1 MMGKKKK
8 PRKTKKTKKTRPKK
22 KQGGAVRWEPEP
34 FQPPLSGQVLGA
46 IVKTLGLRNI
56 SQAGSGLKGNTAVR
70 YFKGERI
77 KDDSR
82 LEVLLHFAQAL
93 LDAGFFEVFQV
104 ELMTTE
110 SRTFTERLALWF
122 DFLAVQW
129 DRLAA
134 SMRSFSCPINIH
146 KIAPL
151 PYLRLCVLDL
161 AIRSAAALL
170 IKGNTPDEEPPLWV
184 LKEGRGALLKELQK
198 RSGKT
203 RDDLIVFLEMNE
215 NTIDGWLD
223 GQHRPADDNLQW
235 ISSRFGE
242 LLGEDPDRLLRELR
256 RHYALN
262 DLIQSL
268 AGHMREKDLR
278 SLATAYIRFAKA
290 FHNELKSDLDSF
302 LILRYEE
309 ADLPEIFFLGGQAPK
324 AGTLVEEVWKRETDS
339 IWAKDLTFVC
349 GDWLLRLQE
358 VAQRM
363 TLHPRELE
371 QIKKKKFNVPK
382 EQLMDFVADIAL
394 NIDASNAPWTPAMVE
409 ESKDMKWFRVSGSS
423 ETKALNRY
431 DQAREREAH
440 GDFEAAADHMRR
452 AVELVP
458 DNATYRYLY
467 GSYLGELCK
476 RRRGEEQEELLRQ
489 AIHECEIAAQLPEGT
504 GVAPDKPWVEPGI
517 ILCNIGRKH
526 EARKYLENAEK
537 RIGMT
542 PWLALKLGTVRYFLR
557 DFMGAWECFQVALK
571 EFPEDAKTLE
581 RAGHSCFE
589 LSLKREGVNLF
600 KRANHLGESEFYN
613 YWKKGRFKRK

>member
-1 MMGKKKK
+1 MAKKNQKK
-8 PRKTKKTKKTRPKK
+8 PKKTKNTKPKK
-22 KQGGAVRWEPEP
+22 KQEGSVRWESEP
-34 FQPPLSGQVLGA
+34 FRPPLSGQVLGA
-46 IVKTLGLRNI
+46 IVKTLDLRNI
-56 SQAGSGLKGNTAVR
+56 SQAGGGLKGNTAVR

-77 KDDSR
+77 KDESR
-82 LEVLLHFAQAL
+82 IEVLKHFTQAL
-93 LDAGFFEVFQV
+93 LDAELFEAFEVESTV
-104 ELMTTE
+104 TELG
-110 SRTFTERLALWF
+110 SFTERLALWF
-122 DFLAVQW
+122 DFLTVQW
-129 DRLAA
+129 DQIAA

-161 AIRSAAALL
+161 AIRCAAALL
-170 IKGNTPDEEPPLWV
+170 IKGNTPDEEPSLWAS
-184 LKEGRGALLKELQK
+184 KQGRGALLKELQK

-215 NTIDGWLD
+215 NSIDGWLD

-262 DLIQSL
+262 DLMRLL

-278 SLATAYIRFAKA
+278 HLATAYIRFTKA

-371 QIKKKKFNVPK
+371 QIKKKFNVPK

-409 ESKDMKWFRVSGSS
+409 ESKDMKWFRVSGSN

-431 DQAREREAH
+431 NQAREREAH

-458 DNATYRYLY
+458 DNATHRYLY

-504 GVAPDKPWVEPGI
+504 GVVPDKPWVEPGI
-517 ILCNIGRKH
+517 ILCNIGRKR
-526 EARKYLENAEK
+526 EAREYLENAEK

-542 PWLALKLGTVRYFLR
+542 PWLALKLGAVRYLLC
-557 DFMGAWECFQVALK
+557 DFVGAWECFQVALE
-571 EFPEDAKTLE
+571 EFTEDAKTLE

-589 LSLKREGVNLF
+589 LGLTREGAELLKR
-600 KRANHLGESEFYN
+600 AHHLGESDIYHH
-613 YWKKGRFKRK
+613 WKKGRFKKK